1 MAGVRAAKRYA
12 KGLIQFA
19 NESNQADSIN
29 QEMKDLMK
37 SIQGSRELAQ
47 FLASPVLDAKRKNQ
61 IGKELFKGF
70 SQTTQNFIHL
80 IINQKRGTMLMEIA
94 SQYTELYNSQ
104 NNISIA
110 KVTSAA
116 PLDDSM
122 IQQILQLAKEKMDA
136 TTTYSIES
144 KVDPKLLGGF
154 ILRVGDKQI
163 DSSLRSRLTR
173 LKKEFSKNEYL
184 PKF

>member
-19 NESNQADSIN
+19 NESNQAESIN
-29 QEMKDLMK
+29 QEMKDIKM

-47 FLASPVLDAKRKNQ
+47 FLSSPVLDAKRKNE
-61 IGKELFKGF
+61 IAKELFKGF

-80 IINQKRGTMLMEIA
+80 IINQGRGSMLMEIT
-94 SQYTELYNSQ
+94 SQFAELYNRQ

-110 KVTSAA
+110 KVTSAV
-116 PLDDSM
+116 PLDESM
-122 IQQILQLAKEKMDA
+122 IQQILDLAKEKMDA
-136 TTTYSIES
+136 TSTYVIES
-144 KVDPKLLGGF
+144 KVDPKLVGGF